1 MECRNMATQR
11 IAIIGGGPGGLMLA
25 RLLQR
30 QGKCPVVLERDRHA
44 EERPQGGSLDM
55 HSETGQYAMERAGLR
70 EAFMAAARPEDQGDR
85 LYNAE
90 GELLFDRNEPT
101 DDRPEIDRSVLRQI
115 LLNSLT
121 PGTVLWGRR
130 INRITHGKGGFV
142 VGGDGWSEQ
151 FDAVVGADG
160 AWSYVRPLLSDA
172 VPLYEGV
179 TLFELGFDVSR
190 HPRVSKLTGNGKMLA
205 VGDNRALITQ
215 RNGDGH
221 IRGYAGV
228 RLAESSAK
236 EWASWSGENVRQALR
251 DVFAGWAPELRD
263 VIETGDFI
271 GVRPLYALPIGHS
284 WKNQTGLTLLGD
296 AAHLMSP
303 FSGEGVNLALADAV
317 ELADALTSTDDRS
330 SVSQYERTICARATV
345 AAEGAAQGLRS
356 VFSFTGVEHV
366 LEHYRARVHA

>member
-1 MECRNMATQR
+1 MATQR

-30 QGKCPVVLERDRHA
+30 HGKCPVVLERDRHA

-130 INRITHGKGGFV
+130 ITRIAPEKGGFV

-160 AWSYVRPLLSDA
+160 AWSVVRPLLSDA

-179 TLFELGFDVSR
+179 TLVELGEL
-190 HPRVSKLTGNGKMLA
+190 PRVLWRQNDPRGKK
-205 VGDNRALITQ
+205 D
-215 RNGDGH
+215 
-221 IRGYAGV
+221 
-228 RLAESSAK
+228 S
-236 EWASWSGENVRQALR
+236 
-251 DVFAGWAPELRD
+251 
-263 VIETGDFI
+263 
-271 GVRPLYALPIGHS
+271 
-284 WKNQTGLTLLGD
+284 
-296 AAHLMSP
+296 
-303 FSGEGVNLALADAV
+303 
-317 ELADALTSTDDRS
+317 
-330 SVSQYERTICARATV
+330 
-345 AAEGAAQGLRS
+345 
-356 VFSFTGVEHV
+356 
-366 LEHYRARVHA
+366 